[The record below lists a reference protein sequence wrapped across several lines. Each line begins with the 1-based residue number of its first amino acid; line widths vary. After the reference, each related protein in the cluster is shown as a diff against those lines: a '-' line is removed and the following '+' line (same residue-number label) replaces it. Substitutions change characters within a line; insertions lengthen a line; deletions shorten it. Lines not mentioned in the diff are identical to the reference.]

1 MIHQTQ
7 IEKNKNPEYNLAF
20 YYRVPLLC
28 AAIFCYIFIEC
39 ASKQFLVKSKSK
51 FILVNTK
58 SGNSSRTKYGNLN
71 GIEKETGLG
80 QKNPTNQLMNN
91 DYSDL
96 VTKHRYLN
104 SKGRKH
110 RRTFR
115 KRKNH
120 PKNGFINNQFKEFG
134 NDYNDGQT
142 NYRNL
147 TGQERKHR
155 RGLGQRKKH
164 SKNRS
169 INQSIVINQSTN
181 SNGWQ
186 SKLNPHIITTCKIV
200 KYIFLHFI
208 TSVPPDK

>member
-96 VTKHRYLN
+96 VTKQRNLN
-104 SKGRKH
+104 SK
-110 RRTFR
+110 RREDRRSFR
-115 KRKNH
+115 KRKNY
-120 PKNGFINNQFKEFG
+120 PKNRFINNQFKEFG
-134 NDYNDGQT
+134 NDYYSDWHNKILNQ
-142 NYRNL
+142 
-147 TGQERKHR
+147 RKHR
-155 RGLGQRKKH
+155 QRKKN
-164 SKNRS
+164 SKNSS

-181 SNGWQ
+181 SNGWL
-186 SKLNPHIITTCKIV
+186 SKYNSHIIKTCKI
-200 KYIFLHFI
+200 IFLLHF
-208 TSVPPDK
+208 SLHFQSLPPHQKSI